1 MARLKP
7 VSHDDRLTV
16 VEHLDELRTRIIVS
30 LAAFG
35 VAFGLCF
42 WQNHQILR
50 VLNRPLHGKHP
61 ITLGPAEAFTSTVTV
76 VAYAAILIAL
86 PIVIYQIYAFV
97 LPAFTPAERHVAQPL
112 LLLIPVLFIGGA
124 AFGYFLVLPA
134 ALKFLLHFNADQFNT
149 QIRARDYYGFVS
161 MTMIACGIVFQVPVG
176 VLAATRLG
184 LVTPERLSKNRR
196 IAVLVCAVVAAPL
209 PGVDPVS
216 MLIETGMLYVLY
228 ELSILLAKAFGR
240 PSGDLAERVASA
252 EGS

>member
-7 VSHDDRLTV
+7 VSHDERLTV
-16 VEHLDELRTRIIVS
+16 VEHLDELRTRILVS

-35 VAFGLCF
+35 VAFALCF
-42 WQNHQILR
+42 WQNHQILHW
-50 VLNRPLHGKHP
+50 LNRPLHGKHP
-61 ITLGPAEAFTSTVTV
+61 ITLGPAEAFTTTVTV
-76 VAYAAILIAL
+76 VAYAAILLAL
-86 PIVIYQIYAFV
+86 PIVIYQLYAYV
-97 LPAFTPAERHVAQPL
+97 LPAFTPAERKVAQPL
-112 LLLIPVLFIGGA
+112 LLLIPILFVGGA

-134 ALKFLLHFNADQFNT
+134 ALHFLLHFNADQFNT

-176 VLAATRLG
+176 VLAATRIG
-184 LVTPERLSKNRR
+184 LVTPERLSSNRR
-196 IAVLVCAVVAAPL
+196 YAFLICAVVAAPL

-216 MLIETGMLYVLY
+216 MLIETLMLYVLY

-240 PSGDLAERVASA
+240 PSSDLAERVASA